1 MKALVFS
8 KKRIKLKKIPI
19 PKPKRNEAL
28 IKVIKAGIC
37 NTDLEILKGYMNFEG
52 VLGHEFVGIVVE
64 SEEKKWIGKRVVGE
78 INIGCG
84 ICDYCLKDKIN
95 HCPSRKVLGILNKN
109 GVFSEYVTLP
119 LSNLH
124 VVPDKISDRA
134 AVFTEP
140 LAAAL
145 RILEQIKLSRKD
157 KVLILGDGKLGLLI
171 AQVIKRTG
179 VNVYCI
185 GKHKK
190 KLKIL
195 EEKGIKTLLA
205 GEGIAKKFDI
215 VIEATGN
222 REGFEMGLNYTKPE
236 GKIILKSTYSGNINT
251 DISAVVI
258 NEFHIIGSRC
268 GPFDKAL
275 KWLEKD
281 LIDVESLIDGE
292 YSLDEWKKA
301 FSEARKSE
309 NLKILF
315 AISQ

>member
-8 KKRIKLKKIPI
+8 NKKIELKEIPI
-19 PKPKRNEAL
+19 PEPKQNEAL
-28 IKVIKAGIC
+28 IKIIKAGIC
-37 NTDLEILKGYMNFEG
+37 NTDLEILRGYMNFEG
-52 VLGHEFVGIVVE
+52 VLGHEFVGRVVK

-84 ICDYCLKDKIN
+84 ICDYCLKNKVN
-95 HCPSRKVLGILNKN
+95 HCPSRKVVGILNKD
-109 GVFSEYVTLP
+109 GVFSEYITLP

-124 VVPDKISDRA
+124 IVPDKISDKI

-145 RILEQIKLSRKD
+145 RILEQIKLNRKD

-171 AQVIKRTG
+171 AQVIKRIG
-179 VNVYCI
+179 VSTYCI

-190 KLKIL
+190 NLKIL
-195 EEKGIKTLLA
+195 EEKGVKTLLA
-205 GEGIAKKFDI
+205 GEKIPEKFDI

-222 REGFEMGLNYTKPE
+222 KEGFKIALNYVKPE
-236 GKIILKSTYSGNINT
+236 GKIILKSTYKGDINI

-268 GPFDKAL
+268 GPFDEAL
-275 KWLEKD
+275 KWLKKR

-292 YSLDEWKKA
+292 YFLNEWEKA
-301 FSEARKSE
+301 FSEAQKSG

-315 AISQ
+315 TIN

>member
-8 KKRIKLKKIPI
+8 NKKIELKEIPI
-19 PKPKRNEAL
+19 PEPKQNEAL
-28 IKVIKAGIC
+28 IKIIKAGIC
-37 NTDLEILKGYMNFEG
+37 NTDLEILRGYMNFEG
-52 VLGHEFVGIVVE
+52 VLGHEFVGRVVK

-84 ICDYCLKDKIN
+84 ICDYCLKNKVN
-95 HCPSRKVLGILNKN
+95 HCPSRKVVGILNKD
-109 GVFSEYVTLP
+109 GVFSEYITLP

-124 VVPDKISDRA
+124 IVPDKISDKI

-145 RILEQIKLSRKD
+145 RILEQIKLNRKD

-171 AQVIKRTG
+171 AQVIKRIG
-179 VNVYCI
+179 VSTYCI

-190 KLKIL
+190 NLKIL
-195 EEKGIKTLLA
+195 EEKGVKTLLA
-205 GEGIAKKFDI
+205 GEKIPEKFDI
-215 VIEATGN
+215 IIEATGN
-222 REGFEMGLNYTKPE
+222 KEGFKIALNYVKPE
-236 GKIILKSTYSGNINT
+236 GKIILKSTYKGDINI

-268 GPFDKAL
+268 GPFDEAL
-275 KWLEKD
+275 KWLKKR

-292 YSLDEWKKA
+292 YFLNEWEKA
-301 FSEARKSE
+301 FSEAQKSG

-315 AISQ
+315 TIN